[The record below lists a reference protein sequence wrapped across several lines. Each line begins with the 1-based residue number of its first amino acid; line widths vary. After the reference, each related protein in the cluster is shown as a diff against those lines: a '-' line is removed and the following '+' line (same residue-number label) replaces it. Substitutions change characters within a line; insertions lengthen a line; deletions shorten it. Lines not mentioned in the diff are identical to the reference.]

1 MCIVSSVQVTVAVG
15 VKLGQAA
22 PAAPEVKLAE
32 PVFAYHSVTAPAA
45 PTESK

>member
-1 MCIVSSVQVTVAVG
+1 MCIVSSEQVRVAVG

-32 PVFAYHSVTAPAA
+32 PVFAYDSVTAPAA
-45 PTESK
+45 PMDSE